1 MTKTGWRRVETET
14 RWRRVETET
23 RRRRLRRDGEDGV
36 ETETRRRRDGDG
48 DATKTRWGRV
58 ETETRQR
65 RWRRIRDGEDGVETE
80 TVLKTSRDGVEG
92 DGEGRRSI
100 YKGCQNNNKS
110 ITKREE
116 VLYTRLEGSSENYFV
131 SRLALL
137 VMMSIAQSRHTWSR
151 QRFDCIE

>member
-1 MTKTGWRRVETET
+1 M
-14 RWRRVETET
+14 ET
-23 RRRRLRRDGEDGV
+23 RRRRRDEDGM
-36 ETETRRRRDGDG
+36 ETRRRRGGDESRRRRDKEDGDG
-48 DATKTRWGRV
+48 YETEKTETKT
-58 ETETRQR
+58 
-65 RWRRIRDGEDGVETE
+65 
-80 TVLKTSRDGVEG
+80 VLEMSRDGVEG

-137 VMMSIAQSRHTWSR
+137 VMMSIAKSRHTWSR

>member
-1 MTKTGWRRVETET
+1 MGWRRDREDGDDGDAMETSRDGDDEDGMETRRDGDLAKT
-14 RWRRVETET
+14 RWRRDETVTMETDTDT
-23 RRRRLRRDGEDGV
+23 RRRSRVEMESRRCW
-36 ETETRRRRDGDG
+36 RRRR
-48 DATKTRWGRV
+48 RV
-58 ETETRQR
+58 EIESRCD
-65 RWRRIRDGEDGVETE
+65 RDGG
-80 TVLKTSRDGVEG
+80 KEG
-92 DGEGRRSI
+92 DGERRRSI

-116 VLYTRLEGSSENYFV
+116 VLYTMLEGSSENYFV

>member
-1 MTKTGWRRVETET
+1 MTKTGWRQVETET

-23 RRRRLRRDGEDGV
+23 RQRRLRRDGV
-36 ETETRRRRDGDG
+36 ETETRRRRDGD
-48 DATKTRWGRV
+48 ATKTRGGRV

-65 RWRRIRDGEDGVETE
+65 RWRRIRDGEDGDETE
-80 TVLKTSRDGVEG
+80 TVLETSRDRVEG

>member
-23 RRRRLRRDGEDGV
+23 SRDGD
-36 ETETRRRRDGDG
+36 ETEKIETRRRRRRRDEDGME
-48 DATKTRWGRV
+48 TETRWGRV